1 MEIDVLSHEPR
12 QSPVR
17 GVTALAKCRIFQ
29 KIAKLDI
36 FDLNKLQ
43 LPCYLN
49 GSVHCTHRDILAN
62 FFFPERGDQSAS
74 FSPPTPSPPSLP
86 PSPKDKSP
94 KKVGQFLGKKVL
106 RVIA

>member
-62 FFFPERGDQSAS
+62 FFFLKEEIKAHLFHPQ
-74 FSPPTPSPPSLP
+74 PPPSPPSFP
-86 PSPKDKSP
+86 TRGANISWGH
-94 KKVGQFLGKKVL
+94 KKVQKES
-106 RVIA
+106 